1 MLTTSEPAGVPV
13 AELATW
19 LPLRR
24 WQEALRAAGTHQQ
37 REDWIVSGRD
47 AVAAALTSA
56 TLRVAPP
63 PDRRGPAAELLARM
77 ARFSNGAEHER
88 RRRLLVQLM
97 PPAAELAP
105 AVAASAREYLARQP
119 AEFDLM
125 PLARSLPAEVLAA
138 AMGLPPDE
146 AVRAASLTGL
156 LCDGVT
162 PRLPARQG
170 SADEGEQAGLLD
182 ADGAADGLLALLAAA
197 GLADGGSDELAAAA
211 SILFQARDATA
222 GLIGLAV
229 LANTVLSDT
238 VLPDTVLTPA
248 EQVERVLRQDAP
260 VQNTRRIAAAETP
273 VGTAVLPAGAPVWI
287 FVATAECG
295 DPVPATFGTGP
306 HGCPGAAQAT
316 MIARE
321 VVTVLESQGWRP
333 VAGQQVDW
341 EPRPNVRVPRR
352 LMVARP

>member
-1 MLTTSEPAGVPV
+1 MLTTSEPAGLPV

-24 WQEALRAAGTHQQ
+24 WHDALRAAGTHRQGD
-37 REDWIVSGRD
+37 DWIVSGRD
-47 AVAAALTSA
+47 PVAVTLNSA
-56 TLRVAPP
+56 SLRVAPP
-63 PDRRGPAAELLARM
+63 PGRPGPAAGLLARM
-77 ARFSNGAEHER
+77 ARFSNGAEHEH

-97 PPAAELAP
+97 PSAAELAP
-105 AVAASAREYLARQP
+105 AVAASARAYLTRQP
-119 AEFDLM
+119 AEIDLM
-125 PLARSLPAEVLAA
+125 PMARSLPAEVLAT

-162 PRLPARQG
+162 PRLPPDQG
-170 SADEGEQAGLLD
+170 SAGQGHAAGGLVD
-182 ADGAADGLLALLAAA
+182 ADRAAAGLLALLAAA
-197 GLADGGSDELAAAA
+197 GLAGSGSAGDMAAAAA

-222 GLIGLAV
+222 GLIGLAM
-229 LANTVLSDT
+229 LANAGLADAG
-238 VLPDTVLTPA
+238 LTPG
-248 EQVERVLRQDAP
+248 ERVERVLRQDAP
-260 VQNTRRIAAAETP
+260 VQNTRRIATEETP
-273 VGTAVLPAGAPVWI
+273 VDGAVLPAGAPVWI

-316 MIARE
+316 TIARE
-321 VVTVLESQGWRP
+321 IVTVLDSQGWRP
-333 VAGQQVDW
+333 VAGQQIDW

-352 LMVARP
+352 LIVARP

>member
-13 AELATW
+13 AKLATW

-24 WQEALRAAGTHQQ
+24 WQDALRAAGTHQQ
-37 REDWIVSGRD
+37 GEDWIVSGAA
-47 AVAAALTSA
+47 AVATALASA

-63 PDRRGPAAELLARM
+63 PSRPGPAAELLARM
-77 ARFSNGAEHER
+77 ARFSNGAEHEL

-125 PLARSLPAEVLAA
+125 PMARSLPAEVLAA
-138 AMGLPPDE
+138 AMGLPPDD
-146 AVRAASLTGL
+146 AARAASLTGL

-170 SADEGEQAGLLD
+170 SAKEGEHA
-182 ADGAADGLLALLAAA
+182 ADGAAAGLLALLAAA

-229 LANTVLSDT
+229 LANTALTDAG
-238 VLPDTVLTPA
+238 LTPA
-248 EQVERVLRQDAP
+248 ERVEQVLRQDAP
-260 VQNTRRIAAAETP
+260 VQNTRRIAAEETP
-273 VGTAVLPAGAPVWI
+273 LGAAVLPAGAPVWI
-287 FVATAECG
+287 FLATAECG

-316 MIARE
+316 TIARE
-321 VVTVLESQGWRP
+321 IVTVLDRQGWRP
-333 VAGQQVDW
+333 VAGQQIDW

-352 LMVARP
+352 LIVARP